1 LVCSDLSSK
10 LNLTGWYNIP
20 VDHISFWDGEVL
32 KRGKKSLRFIMT
44 LHVHHWDSM
53 MVFEE
58 NTKSL
63 FTSDLFMQ
71 PGFNKPVLSDDLS
84 EAMIGLYRAVGIFA
98 SEKPVRETTRRL
110 AGLQPKVV
118 FPMHGSCIDSSM
130 FGKYTDAILKNDFAY
145 TNMLLGRKMEYEV
158 T

>member
-1 LVCSDLSSK
+1 M
-10 LNLTGWYNIP
+10 P
-20 VDHISFWDGEVL
+20 VDYISFWDGEVL
-32 KRGKKSLRFIMT
+32 KTRKKSLRFIMT
-44 LHVHHWDSM
+44 PHVHHWDSM

-63 FTSDLFMQ
+63 FTFDLFMQ

-110 AGLQPKVV
+110 AGLQPKMV

-130 FGKYTDAILKNDFAY
+130 FGKYPDAILKNDFAY
-145 TNMLLGRKMEYEV
+145 TNMLIGRKMEYGV

>member
-1 LVCSDLSSK
+1 
-10 LNLTGWYNIP
+10 
-20 VDHISFWDGEVL
+20 
-32 KRGKKSLRFIMT
+32 
-44 LHVHHWDSM
+44 M
-53 MVFEE
+53 MIFEE

-71 PGFNKPVLSDDLS
+71 PGLNKPVLSDDLS

-110 AGLQPKVV
+110 AGLHPKMV

-130 FGKYTDAILKNDFAY
+130 FGKYTDAIMKNDFAY
-145 TNMLLGRKMEYEV
+145 TNMLLGQKMEYDV